1 MLTSNVVAL
10 FTTLRPLGLT
20 AIEFALSGTDPD
32 QENRPANG
40 CRWIQLKVLSRLRF
54 HFAIEVRIP
63 GDFMYSPPKWALDL
77 AHVSSDSL
85 LACVEGT
92 QASKWLASKLLL
104 LVTADEFVCLS
115 KGYFRLIVRRAA
127 KSKVSCIGYDS
138 GIEQDTIKVRISGAD
153 SSVIS
158 IRIDRHHRT
167 DAWKVLKELHTF
179 E

>member
-1 MLTSNVVAL
+1 
-10 FTTLRPLGLT
+10 
-20 AIEFALSGTDPD
+20 
-32 QENRPANG
+32 
-40 CRWIQLKVLSRLRF
+40 
-54 HFAIEVRIP
+54 
-63 GDFMYSPPKWALDL
+63 MYSPPKWALDL
-77 AHVSSDSL
+77 AHVSSNSL

-104 LVTADEFVCLS
+104 LVTEDEFVCLS

-153 SSVIS
+153 SSIIS

-167 DAWKVLKELHTF
+167 DAWQVLKELHTF

>member
-1 MLTSNVVAL
+1 MIRGTY
-10 FTTLRPLGLT
+10 TDKEIRPTNDCG
-20 AIEFALSGTDPD
+20 
-32 QENRPANG
+32 
-40 CRWIQLKVLSRLRF
+40 WIQFKVLSRLRF

-77 AHVSSDSL
+77 AHVSSNSL

-138 GIEQDTIKVRISGAD
+138 GIEQDTIKFRISGAD

-158 IRIDRHHRT
+158 IQIDRHHRT
-167 DAWKVLKELHTF
+167 DAWEVLKELHTF